1 MIVITPD
8 TSFKELDE
16 MLDKM
21 GVTMFVRQWGSKF
34 YVTVADLKTR
44 VAIEAIHE
52 NVYVA
57 ATAALRRSLN

>member
-21 GVTMFVRQWGSKF
+21 GVAMFVRQWGNKF
-34 YVTVADLKTR
+34 YVTVADVKTR
-44 VAIEAIHE
+44 TGFEAVHQ

-57 ATAALRRSLN
+57 ATAAIRMVLN